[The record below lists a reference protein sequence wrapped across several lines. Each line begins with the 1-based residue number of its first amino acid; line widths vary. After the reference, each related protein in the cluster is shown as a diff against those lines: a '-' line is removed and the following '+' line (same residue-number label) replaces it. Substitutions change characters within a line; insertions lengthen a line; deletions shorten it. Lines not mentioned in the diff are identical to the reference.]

1 MTTSSAVW
9 RFRVAVVAA
18 ALTAVGFRQSPGLIV
33 PDTKLDLTAD
43 PWGFLGRALHLWD
56 PQGSFGQLQNQAYGY
71 LFPVGPFHAVLGSAG
86 VPAWVVQR
94 LWWSTI
100 LVVAL
105 VGVWRLARALGVR
118 DGWAALFAATAYAL
132 SPRLVEEVSI
142 TSVEVWPM
150 ALAPWVLLPLV
161 LADRSSSWRATRSGL
176 AVALIGGVNAVASLA
191 ALVPAVLWLV
201 TRRWTPAWRGLVLRW
216 SAGVALA
223 TLWWVLPLLMLG
235 RYSPPFLDWIENAA
249 VTTGPASAFEGLR
262 GTSPWLGFLATS
274 GGPSWPAG
282 WLYVTVPVLVVA
294 TSAMAAAG
302 LLGLVWRPRP
312 ETRVLL
318 LMVAV
323 GLGLVTLGHTGPGS
337 AWWAGSAQSALD
349 GVLAPLRNSHKFE
362 LVVQLPL
369 AVGLGFAVEVL
380 RGLAGRLGELSAV
393 PRRILPVVLTSLL
406 LASAAPALGA
416 SMARPEG
423 YTAIPDHW
431 VRAAEWLD
439 AQPESGAVLITP
451 GSSFADFTWGS
462 TKDEPFQALMHR
474 PVVVRDAVPLG
485 SAGQIRLLD
494 GIENRLGEGQPI
506 PGLADVLG
514 RAGVGFVVVRN
525 DLRTTAAGSP
535 PLAVVRA
542 LEWSGL
548 PRAAIF
554 GPSWT
559 PPGESADH
567 FTDFRTVLSR
577 PALEVFAVP
586 HPRTASIVP
595 VDALVTAN
603 GGPEDL
609 LRLAEAQA
617 GQTMVL
623 GGDIRVLADAAR
635 GAGVAQP
642 TRSWLTDG
650 LRRREVSFGA
660 VSNRTSGLLT
670 PDDPG
675 RSMRRVIDVV
685 ADPMAPPTVLHWDG
699 VASVTASSSA
709 SDATATLRLGPAY
722 TPSAAVDGDPA
733 TRWVSGHY
741 GAAVGEW
748 LRIDFTEPTSVSG
761 LAATFS
767 GSSPIAAGPSVVAVE
782 TQQGS
787 ITADVIAGVGRRL
800 PSLPGLTRWVRIRLV
815 ETDPGVQNGFAIE
828 DVTVPAVTAR
838 ASAALPQVDPQRQ
851 TTGQAPERIV
861 LGEGMRGRSDCLTL
875 DGQPRCSPTLRVD
888 PEELSW
894 ARTWTSGA
902 DQGYAVTGTVMPLSG
917 APLEKLL
924 TPGPTWQAKASSR
937 LVDAASGR
945 PGAAIDGDPRTTW
958 TAASGDAD
966 PWFQVVLP
974 EPAQVSGVRVV
985 FADGMA
991 ASRPTSLAVD
1001 LDGGVHIESPLDDQ
1015 GRIVVPRTL
1024 TRSVLLHFPQIQP
1037 AVTVDPRTGQEAFAP
1052 VGLSEVQVDGAE
1064 DLFHPVD
1071 PTSATG
1077 VPCGFGPSLT
1087 INERV
1092 YQTSVAGTVGD
1103 LLEGR
1108 PLSWR
1113 VCGTG
1118 AMDIPEGTVH
1128 LAATRSGEFRPST
1141 LTLTATTSATSTT
1154 SPTSATS
1161 TADAAS
1167 APAPVTLERPTASE
1181 LVLHVPER
1189 ATDVVLV
1196 VPQNANPGWGATTG
1210 DGAALTPV
1218 RLDGWQQGWLL
1229 PAGPASVVTAAF
1241 GPDRWYRVG
1250 LLVGALALL
1259 TLLGW
1264 GVRSRH
1270 RDTVLDPAD
1279 PATVAVVGGSSRAV
1293 ILAALGCVALV
1304 GGVGGVLALLL
1315 AVGLAVLLR
1324 EGREKS
1330 SRRGALLRPVAAVLV
1345 LGLPT
1350 AAAVAVG
1357 RTPWPA
1363 ADTGRSS
1370 WLVQL
1375 GVWTAIALACVLLV
1389 APRTHDI
1396 NGRSTTR

>member
-18 ALTAVGFRQSPGLIV
+18 ALTALCFRQSPGLIV

-86 VPAWVVQR
+86 IPAWVVQR

-105 VGVWRLARALGVR
+105 VGMWRLARALGVR
-118 DGWAALFAATAYAL
+118 NGWAALFAATAYAL
-132 SPRLVEEVSI
+132 SPRFVEELSI

-150 ALAPWVLLPLV
+150 AMAPWVLLPLV
-161 LADRSSSWRATRSGL
+161 LRDRTSSWRATRSGL
-176 AVALIGGVNAVASLA
+176 AFALVGGVNAVATLVVLIPA
-191 ALVPAVLWLV
+191 ALWLL
-201 TRRWTPAWRGLVLRW
+201 TRRWTAPWRGLVLRW
-216 SAGVALA
+216 SAAVALA
-223 TLWWVLPLLMLG
+223 GLWWVLPLLTLG

-249 VTTGPASAFEGLR
+249 VTTGPASAFEALR

-294 TSAMAAAG
+294 TSVMAALG
-302 LLGLVWRPRP
+302 LLGLVWRRRP
-312 ETRVLL
+312 GAGALL
-318 LMVAV
+318 LMVVV

-337 AWWAGSAQSALD
+337 AWWADAMNSALD
-349 GVLAPLRNSHKFE
+349 GPLAPLRNTHKFE
-362 LVVQLPL
+362 LVVRLPL
-369 AVGLGFAVEVL
+369 AVGLGFAVEAL
-380 RGLAGRLGELSAV
+380 RGLIVGLDELTVV
-393 PRRILPVVLTSLL
+393 PRRMLPVVLTSVF
-406 LASAAPALGA
+406 LAAAAPALGA

-423 YTAIPDHW
+423 YRVIPNHW
-431 VRAAEWLD
+431 VQAAQWLD
-439 AQPESGAVLITP
+439 AQPEPGAVLVTP

-462 TKDEPFQALMHR
+462 TKDEPFQALMAR
-474 PVVVRDAVPLG
+474 PLVVRDAVPLG

-506 PGLADVLG
+506 PGLVDVLG

-535 PLAVVRA
+535 QLAVIRA

-567 FTDFRTVLSR
+567 VVDYRTVLSR

-586 HPRTASIVP
+586 RTRPAAVVP
-595 VDALVTAN
+595 VDSLVTAN

-617 GQTMVL
+617 GTSTVL
-623 GGDIRVLADAAR
+623 GSDIGVLAEAAR
-635 GAGVAQP
+635 NAGVAAP
-642 TRSWLTDG
+642 SRHWLTDG
-650 LRRREVSFGA
+650 LRRREVNFGA

-675 RSMRRVIDVV
+675 RSTRRVIDVV
-685 ADPMAPPTVLHWDG
+685 ADRAAAPTVLHWDG
-699 VASVTASSSA
+699 VASVTASTSA

-722 TPSAAVDGDPA
+722 TPSAAFDGDPA
-733 TRWVSGHY
+733 TRWVSGRY
-741 GAAVGEW
+741 GSAVGEW
-748 LRIDFTEPTSVSG
+748 LRVDFTEPISVSG
-761 LAATFS
+761 LTAVFS
-767 GSSPIAAGPSVVAVE
+767 GSSPIGAGPSVVTVE
-782 TQQGS
+782 TEQGS

-800 PSLPGLTRWVRIRLV
+800 PSLPGVSHWLRIRLV
-815 ETDPGVQNGFAIE
+815 ETDPGVQNGFSVE
-828 DVTVPAVTAR
+828 DITIPGVRLR
-838 ASAALPQVDPQRQ
+838 ASAALPDRPVLAQPGEGEPQPQ
-851 TTGQAPERIV
+851 PGPPAPERVV
-861 LGEGMRGRSDCLTL
+861 LGEGIRGRSDCLTL
-875 DGQPRCSPTLRVD
+875 DGQPRCSPTLRLD

-894 ARTWTSGA
+894 ARTWFSAAGQEYDA
-902 DQGYAVTGTVMPLSG
+902 TGTVTPLPG

-924 TPGPTWQAKASSR
+924 TSGPTWQAKASSR

-945 PGAAIDGDPRTTW
+945 PGAAVDGDPRTTW
-958 TAASGDAD
+958 TAAPGDTD
-966 PWFQVVLP
+966 PWFQVILP
-974 EPAQVSGVRVV
+974 ERAQVTGVRVV

-1001 LDGGVHIESPLDDQ
+1001 LDGGVHVEAPLDDQ
-1015 GRIVVPRTL
+1015 GRISLPRTP
-1024 TRSVLLHFPQIQP
+1024 TRSVLLHFPQIRP
-1037 AVTVDPRTGQEAFAP
+1037 AATVDPRTGQEAFAP
-1052 VGLSEVQVDGAE
+1052 VGLSEVQVAGAE

-1071 PTSATG
+1071 PTAATG

-1087 INERV
+1087 VNGRV
-1092 YQTSVAGTVGD
+1092 YETSVAGVVGD
-1103 LLEGR
+1103 LLDGR

-1113 VCGTG
+1113 VCGT
-1118 AMDIPEGTVH
+1118 DRVEIPAGTVQ
-1128 LAATRSGEFRPST
+1128 LEATRSGEFRPST
-1141 LTLTATTSATSTT
+1141 LTLTA
-1154 SPTSATS
+1154 PT
-1161 TADAAS
+1161 AA
-1167 APAPVTLERPTASE
+1167 APNAPDPASIERPSAAQA
-1181 LVLHVPER
+1181 VIQVPER
-1189 ATDVVLV
+1189 DTAGVLV
-1196 VPQNANPGWGATTG
+1196 VPQNANPGWAAATA
-1210 DGAALTPV
+1210 DGTTLTPV
-1218 RLDGWQQGWLL
+1218 RIDGWQQGWLL
-1229 PAGPASVVTAAF
+1229 PAGPATEVRAEF

-1259 TLLGW
+1259 ALLGW
-1264 GVRSRH
+1264 SVRARRRS
-1270 RDTVLDPAD
+1270 TLLDPAD
-1279 PATVAVVGGSSRAV
+1279 PRIGAVVGGSSRAV
-1293 ILAALGCVALV
+1293 ILAALGGVALV
-1304 GGVGGVLALLL
+1304 GGPAGMLALLI
-1315 AVGLAVLLR
+1315 AGGLAVLTR
-1324 EGREKS
+1324 AGRTKTT
-1330 SRRGALLRPVAAVLV
+1330 RRGSLLRPLAAALV
-1345 LGLPT
+1345 VGLPT
-1350 AAAVAVG
+1350 LAALLVA

-1375 GVWTAIALACVLLV
+1375 GVWTAVAVAGVRLV
-1389 APRTHDI
+1389 APRTQAI
-1396 NGRSTTR
+1396 NGRSTTT

>member
-18 ALTAVGFRQSPGLIV
+18 ALTALCFRQSPGLIV

-71 LFPVGPFHAVLGSAG
+71 LFPVGPFHAMLGSAG
-86 VPAWVVQR
+86 IPAWVVQR

-105 VGVWRLARALGVR
+105 VGMWRLARALGVR
-118 DGWAALFAATAYAL
+118 NGWAALFAATAYAL
-132 SPRLVEEVSI
+132 SPRFVEELSI

-150 ALAPWVLLPLV
+150 AMAPWVLLPLV
-161 LADRSSSWRATRSGL
+161 LPDRTSSWRATRSGL
-176 AVALIGGVNAVASLA
+176 AFALVGGVNAVASLVALIPA
-191 ALVPAVLWLV
+191 ALWLL
-201 TRRWTPAWRGLVLRW
+201 TRRWTAPWRGLVLRW
-216 SAGVALA
+216 SAAMALA
-223 TLWWVLPLLMLG
+223 GLWWVLPLLILG
-235 RYSPPFLDWIENAA
+235 RYSPPFLDWIEDAA
-249 VTTGPASAFEGLR
+249 VTTGPASAFEALR

-294 TSAMAAAG
+294 TSVMAALG
-302 LLGLVWRPRP
+302 LLGLVWRRRP
-312 ETRVLL
+312 GAGALL
-318 LMVAV
+318 LIVVV
-323 GLGLVTLGHTGPGS
+323 GLGLVTLGHTGPGA
-337 AWWAGSAQSALD
+337 AWWADAVQSALD
-349 GVLAPLRNSHKFE
+349 GPLAPLRNTHKFE
-362 LVVQLPL
+362 LVVRLPL
-369 AVGLGFAVEVL
+369 AVGLGFAVEAL
-380 RGLAGRLGELSAV
+380 RGLADRLGDFTVV
-393 PRRILPVVLTSLL
+393 PRRMLPVLLSSVL
-406 LASAAPALGA
+406 LAAAAPALGA

-423 YTAIPDHW
+423 YRAIPNHW
-431 VRAAEWLD
+431 VQAAQWLD
-439 AQPESGAVLITP
+439 AQPEPGAVLVTP

-535 PLAVVRA
+535 QLAVIRA

-559 PPGESADH
+559 PPEESADH
-567 FTDFRTVLSR
+567 FVDYRTVLSR

-586 HPRTASIVP
+586 HPRSAAVVP
-595 VDALVTAN
+595 VAALVTAN

-617 GQTMVL
+617 GQSTLL
-623 GGDIRVLADAAR
+623 GSDAAALAQAQTT
-635 GAGVAQP
+635 AGTAVA

-675 RSMRRVIDVV
+675 RSTRRVIDVV
-685 ADPMAPPTVLHWDG
+685 ADKSAAPTVLHWDG

-709 SDATATLRLGPAY
+709 SDATATLRLSPAY

-748 LRIDFTEPTSVSG
+748 LQVDFTEPTSVSG

-782 TQQGS
+782 TEQGS
-787 ITADVIAGVGRRL
+787 ITADVIAGVGRQL

-815 ETDPGVQNGFAIE
+815 ETDPGVQNGFSVE
-828 DVTVPAVTAR
+828 DLTIPSVRLR
-838 ASAALPQVDPQRQ
+838 ASAALPQRDVPSAAASAP
-851 TTGQAPERIV
+851 QAPERIV
-861 LGEGMRGRSDCLTL
+861 LGEGIRGRSDCLTL
-875 DGQPRCSPTLRVD
+875 DGQPRCSPTLRLD

-894 ARTWTSGA
+894 ARTWSSPA
-902 DQGYAVTGTVMPLSG
+902 SQEYDVTGTVAPLSG

-924 TPGPTWQAKASSR
+924 TPGPTWQARASSR
-937 LVDAASGR
+937 LVDAPSGR
-945 PGAAIDGDPRTTW
+945 PGAAVDGDPRTTW
-958 TAASGDAD
+958 TAAPGDSD
-966 PWFQVVLP
+966 PWFQVILP
-974 EPAQVSGVRVV
+974 ERARVTGVRVV

-1001 LDGGVHIESPLDDQ
+1001 LDGGVHVEAPLDDQ
-1015 GRIVVPRTL
+1015 GRISLPRTP
-1024 TRSVLLHFPQIQP
+1024 TRSVLLHFPQIRP
-1037 AVTVDPRTGQEAFAP
+1037 AATVDPRTGQEAFAP
-1052 VGLSEVQVDGAE
+1052 VGLSEVQVAGAE

-1071 PTSATG
+1071 PTAATG
-1077 VPCGFGPSLT
+1077 VPCGFGPSLRV
-1087 INERV
+1087 NGRV
-1092 YQTSVAGTVGD
+1092 YETSVAGVVGD
-1103 LLEGR
+1103 LLDER

-1113 VCGTG
+1113 VCGTDPV
-1118 AMDIPEGTVH
+1118 DIPAGDVQLE
-1128 LAATRSGEFRPST
+1128 ATRSGEFRPST
-1141 LTLTATTSATSTT
+1141 LTLTAPTAAAPNAPDPATI
-1154 SPTSATS
+1154 
-1161 TADAAS
+1161 
-1167 APAPVTLERPTASE
+1167 ERPSA
-1181 LVLHVPER
+1181 VHAVIQVPER
-1189 ATDVVLV
+1189 GTAAVVV
-1196 VPQNANPGWGATTG
+1196 VPQNANPGWAAATA
-1210 DGAALTPV
+1210 DGTALTPV
-1218 RLDGWQQGWLL
+1218 RIDGWQQGWLL
-1229 PAGPASVVTAAF
+1229 PAGPATVVAAEF
-1241 GPDRWYRVG
+1241 GPDRWYRAG
-1250 LLVGALALL
+1250 LLGGAFALLALL
-1259 TLLGW
+1259 GW
-1264 GVRSRH
+1264 SVRARRS
-1270 RDTVLDPAD
+1270 TVLDPAD
-1279 PATVAVVGGSSRAV
+1279 PRTDAMVGGSSRAV
-1293 ILAALGCVALV
+1293 VLAAFGGVALV
-1304 GGVGGVLALLL
+1304 GGTAGVLALVL

-1324 EGREKS
+1324 DRRTRT
-1330 SRRGALLRPVAAVLV
+1330 SRRGALLGPLARALV
-1345 LGLPT
+1345 LGLPA
-1350 AAAVAVG
+1350 AAAVVVA

-1375 GVWTAIALACVLLV
+1375 GVWTAVAVAGVLLV
-1389 APRTHDI
+1389 APRTQDI
-1396 NGRSTTR
+1396 NGRSTTT